1 MKIAQI
7 GYGYFGQ
14 IIIRDLKRHPK
25 LNLAMV
31 HDIHPEPVAKL
42 KHDHPE
48 VAVARSYEQIL
59 ASDVEAVFIITPPE
73 THYELTR
80 RALLAGKHVYVEKPL
95 TTNLNEAEKL
105 CELAEEKGLTLF
117 VDHIFLYSEPVRFLK
132 KYVDAGKM
140 GEIFYINAR
149 RVNLGLFQ
157 YKVDVIWDLAIHDIS
172 IVDHLIGFDIEQVS
186 VFKKKYKNF
195 PREAMAN
202 INADLVN
209 GTSVNIQVSWLSP
222 LKVREMVIGGS
233 DKLVVYDHTL
243 KNSIRV
249 YDYGVKMDEPMDKD
263 TLYRNLIRHH
273 LGDVYE
279 PELPPNTPLENA
291 ISHFLDCVQTGAEP
305 LTGKTA
311 ILKTMRV
318 LERIR

>member
-1 MKIAQI
+1 MKVAQI

-14 IIIRDLKRHPK
+14 IIIRDLMRHPH
-25 LNLAMV
+25 LELAGLY
-31 HDIHPEPVAKL
+31 DNHPAPVAKFRRE
-42 KHDHPE
+42 HPDVP
-48 VAVARSYEQIL
+48 VADSYDQIL
-59 ASDVEAVFIITPPE
+59 ASNVEALFIITPPE
-73 THYELTR
+73 THYELTKQ
-80 RALLAGKHVYVEKPL
+80 ALLAGKHVYVEKPI
-95 TTNLNEAEKL
+95 TTSLLHAEEL
-105 CELAEEKGLTLF
+105 CELADKQKLTLF
-117 VDHIFLYSEPVRFLK
+117 VDHIFLYSEPVKFLN
-132 KYVDAGKM
+132 KYIDDGHAGD
-140 GEIFYINAR
+140 IFYINAR

-172 IVDHLIGFDIEQVS
+172 IIDHLIGFDIEQVS

-202 INADLVN
+202 INADLKN

-243 KNSIRV
+243 KNAVRI
-249 YDYGVKMDEPMDKD
+249 YDYGVKVDAPMDTD

-279 PELPPNTPLENA
+279 PDLPSNTPLENA
-291 ISHFLDCVQTGAEP
+291 ISHFVDCVRTGAEP